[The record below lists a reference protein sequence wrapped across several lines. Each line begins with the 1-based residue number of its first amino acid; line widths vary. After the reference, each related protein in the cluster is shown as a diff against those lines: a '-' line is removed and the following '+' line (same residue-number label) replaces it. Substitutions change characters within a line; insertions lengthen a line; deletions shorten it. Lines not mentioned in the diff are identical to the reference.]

1 MNRMTTSKYL
11 VHFIFR
17 NLKKAEDKVTSV
29 QEEIEENK
37 NKISELD
44 TLFKTLEDEATQVL
58 ESYQQSQVSLQSY
71 QQSQQSLKYY
81 QKFQVNLRS
90 KQIAPLLNSFPNKLL

>member
-71 QQSQQSLKYY
+71 QQSEFRILSKVTG
-81 QKFQVNLRS
+81 KF
-90 KQIAPLLNSFPNKLL
+90 KI